1 MKSLNT
7 EETNKRKTMKNNKR
21 KKVTEIEIA
30 SYFATTTQTLR
41 NWRNS
46 EEVGENERY
55 SALREYYIKHKKGEE
70 NE

>member
-1 MKSLNT
+1 MS
-7 EETNKRKTMKNNKR
+7 NKP
-21 KKVTEIEIA
+21 KKVTEIDIA

-55 SALREYYIKHKKGEE
+55 SALREYYIKKKEAQDAHTS
-70 NE
+70 

>member
-1 MKSLNT
+1 M
-7 EETNKRKTMKNNKR
+7 NKP

-30 SYFATTTQTLR
+30 KYFATTTQTLR

-55 SALREYYIKHKKGEE
+55 SALREYYIKHREKQDE
-70 NE
+70 NSNSI

>member
-1 MKSLNT
+1 
-7 EETNKRKTMKNNKR
+7 MKNKP

-30 SYFATTTQTLR
+30 AYFATTTQTLR

-55 SALREYYIKHKKGEE
+55 SALREYYIKHKEKQDD
-70 NE
+70 